1 MEFVLFRVAGSPSK
15 WQFDEPVFFDVF
27 CMRVLVYVIL
37 CVAMISE
44 ENHHWLE
51 PLEPDFMNRCTFHL
65 CSCDICGILVSCV
78 WSSQVLVTKTGS
90 IPLGAPLMGSTCCH
104 TGWGVPI
111 LYLVYEIWSWK
122 DASLQYFHLEERDF
136 ANSFMFCHARDV
148 ATFEVQQMRKISS
161 KSFKVS
167 HSFRGKIFSLK
178 KSCSHPVLSSFH
190 SYHAYQALFTQA
202 ESLRTRK
209 KKEKFSSPQVHFV
222 YLRRFPPKKNNSR
235 FSRSFFQVPLVI
247 VWKGGDMKDMSV
259 SRYPDRFHLGAH
271 LWWLCRSDQFV
282 IFSALVVFSPRS
294 VSPGWIAESPGCMSC
309 PDVSDIYLPTFLAS
323 SRCLLTS
330 AKMSWVQETEDP
342 LAIKLALTSLIVL
355 IVVPA
360 WRMYILAK
368 APRGKTKKV
377 ALYGM
382 VKWQGNGKS
391 MTKLMNRCKIEH
403 SRIRQGN
410 INKKNIKE
418 DEWSLGQTS
427 GTLVAKVH
435 LGAVILWW
443 CQSVEMPRGH
453 WKNNAIIEAI

>member
-1 MEFVLFRVAGSPSK
+1 MAVWWTRVFWCFLHACIS
-15 WQFDEPVFFDVF
+15 
-27 CMRVLVYVIL
+27 L
-37 CVAMISE
+37 CHSVCVVMISE

-51 PLEPDFMNRCTFHL
+51 PLEPDFMNRCTFHV

-122 DASLQYFHLEERDF
+122 DASLQYFHLEEPDF
-136 ANSFMFCHARDV
+136 ANSFMFSHARDV

-167 HSFRGKIFSLK
+167 HSFGSKIFSLK

-202 ESLRTRK
+202 ECLRTRK
-209 KKEKFSSPQVHFV
+209 KREKFSSPQVHFV
-222 YLRRFPPKKNNSR
+222 YLRRLPQKKKKQHVFPEY
-235 FSRSFFQVPLVI
+235 FSGPPSHCVEWWWHEGHVCFE
-247 VWKGGDMKDMSV
+247 V
-259 SRYPDRFHLGAH
+259 S
-271 LWWLCRSDQFV
+271 W
-282 IFSALVVFSPRS
+282 S
-294 VSPGWIAESPGCMSC
+294 VSPGSTPLMAVSKRSVRYFQCLGGFFPKIGFPWLNRWIARWMSC
-309 PDVSDIYLPTFLAS
+309 PDVSDIYLLLAS
-323 SRCLLTS
+323 SRCLLAS

-368 APRGKTKKV
+368 APRGKTKRLPCM
-377 ALYGM
+377 A
-382 VKWQGNGKS
+382 WWNGKA
-391 MTKLMNRCKIEH
+391 MENPW
-403 SRIRQGN
+403 QN
-410 INKKNIKE
+410 
-418 DEWSLGQTS
+418 
-427 GTLVAKVH
+427 
-435 LGAVILWW
+435 
-443 CQSVEMPRGH
+443 
-453 WKNNAIIEAI
+453 